1 MNPLNW
7 KVSLEEDL
15 YDFDKIL
22 SVQNGFDSIYIEMEE
37 FVSLINETLG
47 QKHISMREP
56 NRALDPR
63 PVIDRTKTS
72 VVVVSS

>member
-7 KVSLEEDL
+7 KVPLEEDL

-22 SVQNGFDSIYIEMEE
+22 SVQKSFDSIYIEMEE
-37 FVSLINETLG
+37 FVSLINKTLG
-47 QKHISMREP
+47 QKSISMREP

-63 PVIDRTKTS
+63 PVIDRTKAND
-72 VVVVSS
+72 